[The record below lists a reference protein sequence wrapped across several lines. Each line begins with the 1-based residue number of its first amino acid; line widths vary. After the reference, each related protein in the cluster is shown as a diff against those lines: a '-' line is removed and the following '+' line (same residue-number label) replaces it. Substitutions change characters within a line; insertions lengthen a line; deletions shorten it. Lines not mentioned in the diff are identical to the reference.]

1 MESRVQHMKLYI
13 QDTMTRR
20 HGCGLLF
27 YSWLMYIV
35 TMGALRCVAL
45 RASSKNPGLYFFFHH
60 ACLWHSWTRVIECFG
75 AASRTPAYLTVL

>member
-35 TMGALRCVAL
+35 TMGALRCV
-45 RASSKNPGLYFFFHH
+45 RVRGTPVFFFFHH
-60 ACLWHSWTRVIECFG
+60 ACLWHSWTRVIECLG
-75 AASRTPAYLTVL
+75 AASRTLVYLNVL

>member
-1 MESRVQHMKLYI
+1 MKLYI

-35 TMGALRCVAL
+35 TMGALRCV
-45 RASSKNPGLYFFFHH
+45 RVRGTPVFFFFFFITHVSGT
-60 ACLWHSWTRVIECFG
+60 LV
-75 AASRTPAYLTVL
+75 YLNVL

>member
-20 HGCGLLF
+20 HGCELLVH
-27 YSWLMYIV
+27 SWLMYIV

-45 RASSKNPGLYFFFHH
+45 R
-60 ACLWHSWTRVIECFG
+60 
-75 AASRTPAYLTVL
+75 